1 MGVIPTMSKRNP
13 SKSDLLPPMKWEVN
27 EETPVSEELSNQP
40 KKESSG
46 IDYKRRRQSYRAK
59 MTHLTRRSVI
69 QEHRDMIN
77 LRMQILAN
85 EDNYRLV
92 GNVLVGNSLIC
103 RLTEY

>member
-1 MGVIPTMSKRNP
+1 MGVIPNISKRNP
-13 SKSDLLPPMKWEVN
+13 SRSDALPPMKWEVN
-27 EETPVSEELSNQP
+27 EENPVVEELANQP
-40 KKESSG
+40 QKESGG

-85 EDNYRLV
+85 EDDYHIV
-92 GNVLVGNSLIC
+92 GNVHFFSLPYC
-103 RLTEY
+103 LD